1 MKKLIALLLA
11 LSMLLGLCACA
22 RPDGGDEATQPD
34 AGTEDNGGSTS
45 TGITVVVPEYKDYG
59 RDTVDFDKLVYSRPN
74 MQSVIDGFAAAT
86 AAVEANATDVADQ
99 IETIRALEAPLSGVR
114 SMYALAQIYNNT
126 DSSVEYW
133 QNEYSYISTNYPR
146 LTRSVED
153 LLVACARSEHR
164 ETFEKDYFG
173 YSLEEYVD
181 GGIYSD
187 EVVALME
194 QEAALESE
202 YTSISTAN
210 VKITYNSSASSD
222 IRWSGTVDEVI
233 AMAKDY
239 YKYDT
244 DSYERCLLAIDVL
257 YEKARLEI
265 EKPLFIELLRIR
277 RHIADELDYDSY
289 SELAYESMGYDYSPA
304 EMLTLL
310 TDIGRYA
317 APVASDLEHTVFQ
330 SYFISN
336 VQPKVSR
343 TAVINTLYE
352 VYSKLGGDYKD
363 AYSYMLQHGLYD
375 VAPSGSNR
383 YDGAFT
389 AYIDDNASPYLF
401 MTSTG
406 FIRDYTTLSHEF
418 GHFLD
423 GYVNYGNDASLSVSE
438 ISSQALEL
446 LTLTKLKNNIHARYY
461 LYLEYYTMFT
471 YLNSVLLTQ
480 SFYSAFEHMAYELS
494 YDDITEERLEKTV
507 EDAFT
512 LVFGNEMYIDGDLSY
527 VTIAHTFLYPFY
539 VESYVS
545 AGLVSLDIFFMESSM
560 TGTAGNGFAVYD
572 ALIDRGD
579 DELSFIELL
588 DKVGLDSPFSSGKVK
603 EIADNIYFQIVGKR
617 YYKTGDNG
625 IGAA

>member
-1 MKKLIALLLA
+1 
-11 LSMLLGLCACA
+11 
-22 RPDGGDEATQPD
+22 
-34 AGTEDNGGSTS
+34 
-45 TGITVVVPEYKDYG
+45 
-59 RDTVDFDKLVYSRPN
+59 
-74 MQSVIDGFAAAT
+74 
-86 AAVEANATDVADQ
+86 
-99 IETIRALEAPLSGVR
+99 
-114 SMYALAQIYNNT
+114 
-126 DSSVEYW
+126 
-133 QNEYSYISTNYPR
+133 
-146 LTRSVED
+146 
-153 LLVACARSEHR
+153 
-164 ETFEKDYFG
+164 
-173 YSLEEYVD
+173 
-181 GGIYSD
+181 
-187 EVVALME
+187 
-194 QEAALESE
+194 
-202 YTSISTAN
+202 
-210 VKITYNSSASSD
+210 
-222 IRWSGTVDEVI
+222 
-233 AMAKDY
+233 
-239 YKYDT
+239 
-244 DSYERCLLAIDVL
+244 
-257 YEKARLEI
+257 
-265 EKPLFIELLRIR
+265 
-277 RHIADELDYDSY
+277 
-289 SELAYESMGYDYSPA
+289 
-304 EMLTLL
+304 
-310 TDIGRYA
+310 
-317 APVASDLEHTVFQ
+317 
-330 SYFISN
+330 
-336 VQPKVSR
+336 
-343 TAVINTLYE
+343 
-352 VYSKLGGDYKD
+352 
-363 AYSYMLQHGLYD
+363 
-375 VAPSGSNR
+375 
-383 YDGAFT
+383 
-389 AYIDDNASPYLF
+389 

-406 FIRDYTTLSHEF
+406 FIRDYPTLSHEF

-579 DELSFIELL
+579 DELGFIELL

-617 YYKTGDNG
+617 YYNTGDNG